1 MLSVG
6 QLGQILQRG
15 DLHVSREEVILEA
28 IFKLFNRSKEH
39 VGLLALLLRDVDFQ
53 SMSSD
58 NLGRTSHFASSLGGD
73 EMHRKVDEALHTR
86 RTRIIAE
93 TSDTFR
99 PKRRCLQSWSPH
111 LGASLS
117 RRKVL
122 LERLCLSLCWHEG
135 ALYATDCNGS
145 SSCSVLCLKSGDE
158 GPRIDAGNGARAS
171 GTNDLRFSCQMSISP
186 SGEIFVACLQSRRL
200 VSFKNGHGT
209 VVCEDVKGL
218 NNVFCAQ
225 NCVIYLLTHGGRAV
239 QMLNGSNLQAVIHS
253 DDLDR

>member
-6 QLGQILQRG
+6 QLGRILQRD

-39 VGLLALLLRDVDFQ
+39 VGVLALLLRDVDFQ
-53 SMSSD
+53 SMSD

-86 RTRIIAE
+86 RKRIIAE

-117 RRKVL
+117 RRTVL
-122 LERLCLSLCWHEG
+122 LERLPFIMLARGCLVRHG
-135 ALYATDCNGS
+135 
-145 SSCSVLCLKSGDE
+145 
-158 GPRIDAGNGARAS
+158 
-171 GTNDLRFSCQMSISP
+171 
-186 SGEIFVACLQSRRL
+186 LQRQFQL
-200 VSFKNGHGT
+200 
-209 VVCEDVKGL
+209 
-218 NNVFCAQ
+218 
-225 NCVIYLLTHGGRAV
+225 
-239 QMLNGSNLQAVIHS
+239 
-253 DDLDR
+253 